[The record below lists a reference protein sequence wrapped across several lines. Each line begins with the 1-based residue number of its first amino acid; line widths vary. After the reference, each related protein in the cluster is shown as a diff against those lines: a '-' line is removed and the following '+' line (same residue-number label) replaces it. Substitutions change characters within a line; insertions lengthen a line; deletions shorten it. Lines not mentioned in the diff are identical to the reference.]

1 MMSLRTNQRL
11 VSLDVFRGLAIICM
25 ILVNGLPNFEQAYP
39 LLLHSSWE
47 GLTLA
52 DLAFPGF
59 VFAMG
64 AAGALW
70 FPRHLRDHA
79 AKKFYL
85 VFKRSLLL
93 CLLGLVLNQ
102 LPLIFQ
108 YLLTPDALTG
118 TLGQQ
123 IIEHGRVM
131 GVLQRLGLVYFFG
144 MMFCWWLESE
154 RMIAS
159 MSVAL
164 LIVYSLCFHLY
175 AVDASFSPDMNI
187 SMLIDGIFP
196 GPAHCYLGKD
206 FDPEGLYGTI
216 AATAS
221 MMFGYLAGCRL
232 STVNAPTFERVAGVF
247 AYGVVLL
254 AAGGLWSYVDIIS
267 KPLWTAPYVLITSAI
282 FMFLL
287 GLLQIGFSLLPE
299 FMETLFSPSHAFGM
313 NALFMFTIPDIVLVF
328 LWKLPYPS
336 LEQPFYPWIWERTLK
351 GVVDMPFSILLF
363 AVLWLLCWLPVVR
376 FLNKHHIFIKV

>member
-85 VFKRSLLL
+85 IFKRSLLL

-123 IIEHGRVM
+123 IIEHGRALFLRHRRHQPHHHEEGHHRGDEVRV
-131 GVLQRLGLVYFFG
+131 GHLPRAA
-144 MMFCWWLESE
+144 MMTT
-154 RMIAS
+154 
-159 MSVAL
+159 VAF
-164 LIVYSLCFHLY
+164 LIGST
-175 AVDASFSPDMNI
+175 SP
-187 SMLIDGIFP
+187 
-196 GPAHCYLGKD
+196 
-206 FDPEGLYGTI
+206 
-216 AATAS
+216 
-221 MMFGYLAGCRL
+221 
-232 STVNAPTFERVAGVF
+232 
-247 AYGVVLL
+247 
-254 AAGGLWSYVDIIS
+254 W
-267 KPLWTAPYVLITSAI
+267 
-282 FMFLL
+282 LL
-287 GLLQIGFSLLPE
+287 G
-299 FMETLFSPSHAFGM
+299 H
-313 NALFMFTIPDIVLVF
+313 
-328 LWKLPYPS
+328 
-336 LEQPFYPWIWERTLK
+336 
-351 GVVDMPFSILLF
+351 
-363 AVLWLLCWLPVVR
+363 C
-376 FLNKHHIFIKV
+376 